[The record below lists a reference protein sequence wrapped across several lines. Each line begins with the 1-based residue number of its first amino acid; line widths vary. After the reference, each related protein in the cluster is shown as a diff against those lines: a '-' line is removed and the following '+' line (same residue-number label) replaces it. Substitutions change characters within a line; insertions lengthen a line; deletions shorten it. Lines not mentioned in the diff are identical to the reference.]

1 MWLNVFFFVA
11 SMVIGELLRPKPKGP
26 QNAQSAGFD
35 NVQFP
40 TAQEGRVV
48 PVIWGTQLI
57 KGANLLWYGDYQP
70 FPIIKTQKIKKLFGT
85 KKKKYI
91 AGYRY
96 HIGLQLALCHGTID
110 ALQEIR
116 FEDKVAWRGDVQSG
130 DIEINE
136 PFLFGGDDKGGGVAA
151 IVKIYPG
158 DNAQPIDPYL
168 ESQIPIIPAHRGLAY
183 LVWQGPRES
192 QSGYIG
198 TTPNIRPMH
207 FVVKRVPQL
216 LSSYYSGGLNGDANP
231 AEMIFEILTN
241 QDWGLGLSE
250 SMVDV
255 TTFNSAAGILK
266 REQFGLSMTWD
277 QVSTIESVIDE
288 ILRHIEAELF
298 VSLTTGQYTLQLIRD
313 NQENDNTIHLN
324 PSNVIRLDSFQR
336 ASWDETTNEVRVNFN
351 DRDKGFQPSTAA
363 MQDLANYH
371 QQQKIV
377 SQQVQ
382 YSGCSNQQ
390 LAAKLALRDL
400 RALSLPLAKV
410 NLTTNRVAHSVL
422 PGYIV
427 MWDWPDLGIQGMR
440 LRVAKVGYG
449 DLLNGEITL
458 SAVQDVFSLP
468 DTVYSQP
475 QPSGWQSPIEPP
487 EPIIHQ
493 RVIEAPYF
501 ILATHSDIDEPET
514 ARLITLA
521 ARPSVSSSKYLV
533 ITLQGRLFEESAEV
547 GTFTPTAAL
556 KQDYPKETDYF
567 DQSKQLVITAG
578 IDINFVQSAAY
589 NDVINNA
596 TNLALLGDEFI
607 AFTEIK
613 DNGDGTYTLN
623 GVLRGLLDT
632 VPQDHSTN
640 DRIWFLS
647 YGFGLLEDEYQ
658 IGNRAT
664 VKYLPVT
671 SKGVQPINQATALN
685 IQIQDSAKRP
695 YPPGDVKINDE
706 SWPTEIIG
714 DIVVTWADRN
724 RETQL
729 ALTPQNAH
737 SVTSDEGVSYTVKI
751 FRDDGKLIH
760 AEAGLSEGRFVYDQ
774 EAEKTGNSGEIGEIY
789 WVRITSESTDIDSRY
804 FQQMIFSR
812 GK

>member
-35 NVQFP
+35 SVQFP

-48 PVIWGTQLI
+48 PVVWGTQLI

-96 HIGLQLALCHGTID
+96 HIGLQLALCHGRID

-116 FEDKVAWRGDVQSG
+116 FEDKIAWKGDQQSG

-136 PFLFGGDDKGGGVAA
+136 PSLFGGDDKGGGVAA
-151 IVKIYPG
+151 TVKIYSG

-168 ESQIPIIPAHRGLAY
+168 ESQIPLMPAHRGLAY
-183 LVWQGPRES
+183 LVWQGPS
-192 QSGYIG
+192 QNQSGYIG

-207 FVVKRVPQL
+207 FVVKRVPKL
-216 LSSYYSGGLNGDANP
+216 LSSYYSGGLNGDTNP

-241 QDWGLGLSE
+241 QVWGLGLSE
-250 SMVDV
+250 SMIDL

-266 REQFGLSMTWD
+266 NEQFGLSMTWD
-277 QVSTIESVIDE
+277 QISSIESVIDE
-288 ILRHIEAELF
+288 ILRHIDAELF

-313 NQENDNTIHLN
+313 NQENDNTVQLN
-324 PSNVIRLDSFQR
+324 PSNVIRLESFQR

-351 DRDKGFQPSTAA
+351 DRDKNYQPSTAA

-382 YSGCSNQQ
+382 YPGCTNQQ

-422 PGYIV
+422 PGHIV
-427 MWDWPDLGIQGMR
+427 LWDWPDLGIQGMR
-440 LRVAKVGYG
+440 LRIAKVGYG
-449 DLLNGEITL
+449 DLLNGEVTL

-468 DTVYSQP
+468 DTVYSKP
-475 QPSGWQSPIEPP
+475 QPSGWQDPIQAPK
-487 EPIIHQ
+487 PIVHQ

-501 ILATHSDIDEPET
+501 ILATHPDIDEPET

-521 ARPSVSSSKYLV
+521 ARPSGSPSKYLV
-533 ITLQGRLFEESAEV
+533 FTQQGRSFEESAEV
-547 GTFTPTAAL
+547 GTFTPTAVL
-556 KQDYPKETDYF
+556 KQDYPKETDYY

-578 IDINFVQSAAY
+578 VDVNFVQSAPY

-596 TNLALLGDEFI
+596 TNLALLGEEFI

-632 VPQDHSTN
+632 VPQDHSAN

-664 VKYLPVT
+664 LKYLPVT
-671 SKGVQPINQATALN
+671 PKGMLPLNQAISRN
-685 IQIQDSAKRP
+685 IKIQDHAKRP
-695 YPPGDVKINDE
+695 YPPGDVKINGE
-706 SWPTEIIG
+706 SWPIEITG
-714 DIVVTWADRN
+714 NIVVTWAHRSQK
-724 RETQL
+724 TQL
-729 ALTPQNAH
+729 TLVPQNSR
-737 SVTSDEGVSYTVKI
+737 SVPEENISYTVKI
-751 FRDDGKLIH
+751 FGVDGKLVH
-760 AEAGLSEGRFVYDQ
+760 TEVGLTEGRFVYQ
-774 EAEKTGNSGEIGEIY
+774 TVAAKQG
-789 WVRITSESTDIDSRY
+789 DSFLIELFAATPGKLRSNVV
-804 FQQMIFSR
+804 SR
-812 GK
+812 AVILA

>member
-26 QNAQSAGFD
+26 QNAQAAGFD
-35 NVQFP
+35 HVQFP

-48 PVIWGTQLI
+48 PVVWGTQLI

-70 FPIIKTQKIKKLFGT
+70 FPIIKTQKIKKLFGS

-116 FEDKVAWRGDVQSG
+116 FEDKVAWKGEQQFG

-158 DNAQPIDPYL
+158 DNTQPIDPYL
-168 ESQIPIIPAHRGLAY
+168 ESQMPLMPAHRGLAY
-183 LVWQGPRES
+183 LVWQGPS
-192 QSGYIG
+192 QSLSGYTG
-198 TTPNIRPMH
+198 TAPNIRPMH

-250 SMVDV
+250 SMIDV
-255 TTFNSAAGILK
+255 TRFNGAAGILK

-277 QVSTIESVIDE
+277 QVSSIESVIDE
-288 ILRHIEAELF
+288 ILRHIDAELF

-313 NQENDNTIHLN
+313 DQNSDDTIQLNT
-324 PSNVIRLDSFQR
+324 SNVIRLESFQR

-351 DRDKGFQPSTAA
+351 DRNKGFLPGTAA

-410 NLTTNRVAHSVL
+410 NLSSNRVAHSVL
-422 PGYIV
+422 PGHIV
-427 MWDWPDLGIQGMR
+427 LWDWPDLGIQGMR

-468 DTVYSQP
+468 DTVYSRP

-487 EPIIHQ
+487 LPIVHQ
-493 RVIEAPYF
+493 RVIEAPKEILEQHIGFDNPDAIYF
-501 ILATHSDIDEPET
+501 M
-514 ARLITLA
+514 TLA
-521 ARPSVSSSKYLV
+521 ARPNKGALYYQVETRQSHGGFEITAERILFTPVYTLEQSINAEAPISIKIGDDKV
-533 ITLQGRLFEESAEV
+533 ITDGIGLIDKEWVRVSVVNSELRFIERGLF
-547 GTFTPTAAL
+547 G
-556 KQDYPKETDYF
+556 
-567 DQSKQLVITAG
+567 SKVSVHKRGELLWYVVEGKFG
-578 IDINFVQSAAY
+578 I
-589 NDVINNA
+589 
-596 TNLALLGDEFI
+596 LGDEYSANDSIIVRLTSF
-607 AFTEIK
+607 
-613 DNGDGTYTLN
+613 
-623 GVLRGLLDT
+623 GVG
-632 VPQDHSTN
+632 
-640 DRIWFLS
+640 
-647 YGFGLLEDEYQ
+647 
-658 IGNRAT
+658 
-664 VKYLPVT
+664 
-671 SKGVQPINQATALN
+671 
-685 IQIQDSAKRP
+685 
-695 YPPGDVKINDE
+695 
-706 SWPTEIIG
+706 
-714 DIVVTWADRN
+714 
-724 RETQL
+724 
-729 ALTPQNAH
+729 
-737 SVTSDEGVSYTVKI
+737 
-751 FRDDGKLIH
+751 
-760 AEAGLSEGRFVYDQ
+760 
-774 EAEKTGNSGEIGEIY
+774 
-789 WVRITSESTDIDSRY
+789 
-804 FQQMIFSR
+804 
-812 GK
+812 